1 MISVCDHLFLN
12 CVLLIS
18 SFILQSVA
26 VQEQFE
32 SPYFALH
39 EPTHGTSHL
48 KSLFPV

>member
-1 MISVCDHLFLN
+1 MISVCDHSFLN

-18 SFILQSVA
+18 ACILQSVA

-32 SPYFALH
+32 SPSFALH
-39 EPTHGTSHL
+39 EPANGTSHL